1 MNADLGGRG
10 MGGMQ
15 ERREV
20 TLYAVPTA
28 RDRLEV
34 AGGNFRLTKALSEQ
48 LRASA
53 RARASWPHS
62 IHASVHR
69 AGPGFSSRSVHG

>member
-34 AGGNFRLTKALSEQ
+34 AGGNFRL
-48 LRASA
+48 
-53 RARASWPHS
+53 
-62 IHASVHR
+62 
-69 AGPGFSSRSVHG
+69 